1 MEEKSSRD
9 KITISLGIILSNYKK
24 LSLMKEFIACMQQS
38 LGLDNYLRQYYC
50 AQIVNKYLNYTFNY
64 RKHHTGINI
73 QRIQRPWP
81 KNLS

>member
-1 MEEKSSRD
+1 
-9 KITISLGIILSNYKK
+9 
-24 LSLMKEFIACMQQS
+24 MKEFIACMQQS

-73 QRIQRPWP
+73 QRIQRP
-81 KNLS
+81 